1 MDSERIYRRT
11 KEGDKACQ
19 TQDRD
24 VPLEF
29 RRMLEVIGRGVHGAV
44 LRTSLKNY
52 SAEHIVQWL
61 ANLEELGL
69 IESAPAGDKDDLDF
83 TGKFKLAEIRAR
95 LEKARIAQLLNQ
107 PSVPAS

>member
-1 MDSERIYRRT
+1 MDRERIYRRT
-11 KEGDKACQ
+11 KEGDKAWQ

-24 VPLEF
+24 VPIEY

-44 LRTSLKNY
+44 LRTSLKGY
-52 SAEHIVQWL
+52 SEQHIAELL
-61 ANLEELGL
+61 ANLERLGV

-83 TGKFKLAEIRAR
+83 TGRFKIAEIRAR

-107 PSVPAS
+107 PSAPAS